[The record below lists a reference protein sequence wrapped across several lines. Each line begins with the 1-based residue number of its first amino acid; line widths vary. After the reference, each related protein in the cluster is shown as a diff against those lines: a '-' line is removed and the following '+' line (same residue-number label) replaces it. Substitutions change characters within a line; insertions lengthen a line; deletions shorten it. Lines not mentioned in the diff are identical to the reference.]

1 MGVGLDRL
9 KAMANADRVPAVIV
23 DPEAVET
30 AMPKAVVVTVV
41 ATRPRVVVVVGARI
55 AVAVVVAV
63 GVILHKGC
71 SLDRRAV

>member
-9 KAMANADRVPAVIV
+9 KAMANAGRVPAVIV
-23 DPEAVET
+23 VPEAVET
-30 AMPKAVVVTVV
+30 AMPKAVVVSVV
-41 ATRPRVVVVVGARI
+41 ATGLRVEVVVGAG
-55 AVAVVVAV
+55 VVA